1 MDFVEVGVRVALAS
15 LEFGSFGSIPWVLME
30 GQGCAH
36 SSLSH
41 RWSSLRR
48 DHSKFVLE
56 VPSTGLGRGIWLKE
70 WSRRECLGNLGKGGE
85 WRWGGDRGRSELGW
99 RSFGCRRGPLCCD
112 GNVCEVSGWNVRVM
126 CSLCSRS

>member
-1 MDFVEVGVRVALAS
+1 MDFAEVGVRVALAS
-15 LEFGSFGSIPWVLME
+15 LEFGSFGSIPWVLMD

-56 VPSTGLGRGIWLKE
+56 VPSTGLGRGSWLKE
-70 WSRRECLGNLGKGGE
+70 WSRRECLGNLGKGGVE
-85 WRWGGDRGRSELGW
+85 IGVGQSWGGGVLVAGEGHCVAMEMCVRS
-99 RSFGCRRGPLCCD
+99 
-112 GNVCEVSGWNVRVM
+112 RVGM
-126 CSLCSRS
+126 